1 MIHST
6 SVLEID
12 RGALCNNLKFMKGL
26 FGPGVK
32 ISSVV
37 KANAYGHGAELFV
50 PMAESMGVDH
60 FSVFSADEAYRIL
73 PLLKQKTALMV
84 MGWMDHEEME
94 WAIANEVE
102 FWIFEPSRLSRALS
116 IARRLNKPARIH
128 LEAETGMNRTGL
140 KTKEIKQAA
149 LAIRE
154 NSESLILNGLCTHF
168 AGAESI
174 ANHYRVQNQIKR
186 FNRIK
191 RWFLVNDIIPH
202 YLHTASSAA
211 ALTYPN
217 TRMNLVRIGIAQ
229 YGFWPSDEAFIH
241 YVHHRKD
248 KTDPLN
254 RILTWKSK
262 IMSIKSVEQG
272 EFVSY
277 GTTYLAQED
286 KKIAIIPVGYSHG
299 FSRSLSNQ
307 GRVLI
312 NGQRVG
318 VIGMVNMN
326 MLIAD
331 VSSLPDVKLGDEVV
345 IIGNQGEL
353 EITVASFSEI
363 SNQVNYE
370 LLARLPSNIKRII
383 KNYDYGLCKII

>member
-12 RGALCNNLKFMKGL
+12 RSALCSNLQFLKSL
-26 FGPGVK
+26 FGAGVK

-37 KANAYGHGAELFV
+37 KANAYGHGAEMFV
-50 PMAESMGVDH
+50 PIAESMGIDH
-60 FSVFSADEAYRIL
+60 FSVFSADEAYKIY
-73 PLLKQKTALMV
+73 PLLKKTSSLMI
-84 MGWMDHEEME
+84 MGWVDAEEME
-94 WAIANEVE
+94 WAIAHGVD
-102 FWIFEPSRLSRALS
+102 FWIFEPSRLTLAL
-116 IARRLNKPARIH
+116 ALAKKLKKAARIH

-140 KTKEIKQAA
+140 QTREIKKAGM
-149 LAIRE
+149 IIKDNRE
-154 NSESLILNGLCTHF
+154 NLLLNGLCTHF

-174 ANHYRVQNQIKR
+174 ANHYRVQNQIRR

-191 RWFLVNDIIPH
+191 RWFLANDITPL

-229 YGFWPSDEAFIH
+229 YGFWPSDESFIH
-241 YVHHRKD
+241 YIHRRKE
-248 KTDPLN
+248 KKDPLN
-254 RILTWKSK
+254 RIISWKSK
-262 IMSIKSVEQG
+262 IMSLKDVTQG

-277 GTTYLAQED
+277 GTTYLAQKD
-286 KKIAIIPVGYSHG
+286 KRIAIVPVGYSHG

-331 VSSLPDVKLGDEVV
+331 VTTLPDVRLDDEVV
-345 IIGNQGEL
+345 IIGRQGDL

-370 LLARLPSNIKRII
+370 LLARLPSNIHRII
-383 KNYDYGLCKII
+383 KN